1 MFVVLLSLLLIVITG
16 QPYYVLVLAVND
28 DGDDD
33 ETDTFQL
40 GDLRTCT
47 VQERNI
53 QGRIITGTILADVLY
68 EPNNLKSFYTN

>member
-1 MFVVLLSLLLIVITG
+1 VFVVLLSLLLIVITG

-40 GDLRTCT
+40 DDLCTCT

-53 QGRIITGTILADVLY
+53 QGRLITGTILADVHY
-68 EPNNLKSFYTN
+68 EPNNLKSK

>member
-53 QGRIITGTILADVLY
+53 QGRIITGTILADVHY
-68 EPNNLKSFYTN
+68 EPNNLKSK